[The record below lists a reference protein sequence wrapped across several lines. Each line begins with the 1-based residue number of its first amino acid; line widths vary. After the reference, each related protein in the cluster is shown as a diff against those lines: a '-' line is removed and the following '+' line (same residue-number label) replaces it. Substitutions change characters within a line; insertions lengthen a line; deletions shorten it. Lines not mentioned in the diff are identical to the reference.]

1 MTGLAFKEEDFSAT
15 TSQQQTV
22 VVTGY
27 WTDDL
32 TPSLRALPSLD
43 LLWSGDKAEKRSG

>member
-1 MTGLAFKEEDFSAT
+1 MTGLAFKEDDSSAT
-15 TSQQQTV
+15 TSQQQAA

-27 WTDDL
+27 WTDL
-32 TPSLRALPSLD
+32 TLSLQAFPSLD